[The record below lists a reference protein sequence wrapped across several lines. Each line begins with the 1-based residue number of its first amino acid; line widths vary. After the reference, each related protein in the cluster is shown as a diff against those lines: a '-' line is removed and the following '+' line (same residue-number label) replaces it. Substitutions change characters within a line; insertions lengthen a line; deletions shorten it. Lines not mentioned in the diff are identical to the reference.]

1 MGKEIERKYLVKN
14 QIWDKIIKP
23 DFVLMHQGY
32 IMDAGGTT
40 IRVRIADEKGLLTI
54 KSNQNRLSRDEF
66 EYEIPL
72 ADAVNIFE
80 NLCSKKLKKRRY
92 KIIYFE
98 KLWEVDVYLGNLEG
112 LIVAE
117 IELNSEEE
125 TILERPIWIGD
136 EVSYDSK
143 YSNASLAS

>member
-14 QIWDKIIKP
+14 QIWNKIIKP

-40 IRVRIADEKGLLTI
+40 IRVRIADEKGFLTI
-54 KSNQNRLSRDEF
+54 KSNQNGLSRDEF

-72 ADAVNIFE
+72 ADAVNIYE

-92 KIIYFE
+92 KITYFE
-98 KLWEVDVYLGNLEG
+98 KLWEVDVYLENLEG
-112 LIVAE
+112 LIIAE

-125 TILERPIWIGD
+125 TILESPIWIGD
-136 EVSYDSK
+136 EVSHDTK

>member
-54 KSNQNRLSRDEF
+54 KSNQNGLSRDEF